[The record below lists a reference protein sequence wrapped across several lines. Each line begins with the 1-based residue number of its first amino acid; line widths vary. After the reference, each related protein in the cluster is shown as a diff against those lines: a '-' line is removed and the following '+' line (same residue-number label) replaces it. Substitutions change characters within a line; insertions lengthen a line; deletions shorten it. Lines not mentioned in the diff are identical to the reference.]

1 MKAFIWIVRILLA
14 LVLLVLLVAGG
25 ALLYSSSVKQESPP
39 TLLGYAPF
47 TVANGEMTPSLYPG
61 DLAILRM
68 GSQCQPGDIVAFQQ
82 DGELLLRRIV
92 GTSEGMYI
100 TQQEAFGQPDV
111 NLLDPARVVA
121 VCITFLPGCGAL
133 AAFLYSPAGLAVLVV
148 LGLALLLVPILLSR
162 GTARLEGP
170 LVDYGGEDPYEA
182 PVSRRP
188 REQARFAEDEEEAPP
203 PRRESIPP
211 RRESIPP
218 RREGIPPRQEST
230 AQEKPLIAMLEESP
244 AEQPARPL
252 PSRQEG
258 ASPRQER
265 PAPRRG
271 GGHYKPRH

>member
-1 MKAFIWIVRILLA
+1 
-14 LVLLVLLVAGG
+14 
-25 ALLYSSSVKQESPP
+25 
-39 TLLGYAPF
+39 
-47 TVANGEMTPSLYPG
+47 
-61 DLAILRM
+61 
-68 GSQCQPGDIVAFQQ
+68 
-82 DGELLLRRIV
+82 
-92 GTSEGMYI
+92 MYI

-121 VCITFLPGCGAL
+121 VCVTFLPGCGAL

-203 PRRESIPP
+203 PRRES
-211 RRESIPP
+211 
-218 RREGIPPRQEST
+218 T

-244 AEQPARPL
+244 AEPPAKHR

-258 ASPRQER
+258 ASQRRESVS
-265 PAPRRG
+265 PRRG

>member
-1 MKAFIWIVRILLA
+1 MKAFIWIVRILLV
-14 LVLLVLLVAGG
+14 LVLLVLLVASG
-25 ALLYSSSVKQESPP
+25 ALLYSSNVKQESPP

-121 VCITFLPGCGAL
+121 VCTTFLPGCGAL

-148 LGLALLLVPILLSR
+148 LGLALLLVPALLSR

-170 LVDYGGEDPYEA
+170 LVDYGGEDPYETPA
-182 PVSRRP
+182 SRGS
-188 REQARFAEDEEEAPP
+188 REQIRFAEDEEEAPP
-203 PRRESIPP
+203 PRREST
-211 RRESIPP
+211 PP

-244 AEQPARPL
+244 AEPPAKPR

-258 ASPRQER
+258 ASPRRES
-265 PAPRRG
+265 ASPRRG

>member
-1 MKAFIWIVRILLA
+1 MKAFIWIVRVLLA
-14 LVLLVLLVAGG
+14 LVLLVLLIAGG
-25 ALLYSSSVKQESPP
+25 TLLYSSSVKGESPP

-47 TVANGEMTPSLYPG
+47 TVANGEMSPSLYPG

-68 GSQCQPGDIVAFQQ
+68 GSQSQPGDIVAFRQ
-82 DGELLLRRIV
+82 DGELLLRRVV

-121 VCITFLPGCGAL
+121 VCVTFLPGCGAL

-148 LGLALLLVPILLSR
+148 LGLALLLLPALFSR

-170 LVDYGGEDPYEA
+170 LVDYGGEDPYE
-182 PVSRRP
+182 SRP
-188 REQARFAEDEEEAPP
+188 RRQGGYEDESVEAPYAP
-203 PRRESIPP
+203 PKRESISPRREN
-211 RRESIPP
+211 
-218 RREGIPPRQEST
+218 IPPRQ
-230 AQEKPLIAMLEESP
+230 APREKPLISMLEEEGP
-244 AEQPARPL
+244 AERP
-252 PSRQEG
+252 RQEPERPVQ
-258 ASPRQER
+258 AHQER

>member
-14 LVLLVLLVAGG
+14 LVLLVLLVASG

-121 VCITFLPGCGAL
+121 VCTTFLPGCGAL
-133 AAFLYSPAGLAVLVV
+133 AAFLFPGRAGSSRGAGTGPAAGARPAFPRHSPAGRPPGRLR
-148 LGLALLLVPILLSR
+148 R
-162 GTARLEGP
+162 G
-170 LVDYGGEDPYEA
+170 
-182 PVSRRP
+182 
-188 REQARFAEDEEEAPP
+188 
-203 PRRESIPP
+203 
-211 RRESIPP
+211 
-218 RREGIPPRQEST
+218 
-230 AQEKPLIAMLEESP
+230 
-244 AEQPARPL
+244 RPL
-252 PSRQEG
+252 
-258 ASPRQER
+258 
-265 PAPRRG
+265 
-271 GGHYKPRH
+271 